1 MDVFSWFRQKRL
13 GSRKSGGNNGDG
25 DKRPSGTNSR
35 SVAPRE
41 IVIPFDPTPTVGFA
55 VYFHYSGEPSDLP
68 DADKCQAI
76 AEAWLQT
83 NTREPLRS
91 ALFAFLREGMVT
103 FAVRERGN
111 RVPDPPDEMV
121 RAYNPGETEERRYR
135 NATHIVFIAT
145 TDLAAPPRAG
155 FWSVVGAARALCA
168 SLPGGVILDP
178 EFPRLL
184 PLSESDETE
193 DAIPASGDIHIVR
206 HIVLP
211 YSHDGQNGLLW
222 MTTKGMSRFGL
233 PDLEIRD
240 VPPNLAQSL
249 MPVLNGMAQKL
260 MAASAQFATPTEIDE
275 QNEGELPEELFL
287 QGFPCPAEVRLSVAD
302 IARAYGD
309 APNGDAP
316 VEPNEDANDWGKSSL
331 VRLTVSRER
340 GGEGT
345 FVRLMPPRVEG
356 SDKATPTGVWLNQ
369 LLGDLFESE
378 PHLAAV
384 DHSDAEMQAAHNEA
398 VSQLGQV
405 RARFGAGF
413 HRGEVLHVKYGFPT
427 EEPTDENETPDSEI
441 DFSEDKGGHEYMWI
455 AVTSWS
461 EGGRVR
467 GLLANDPQYRRDL
480 QAGQNVEIS
489 EEDIYDWMIVLP
501 DGRHEGAFTNAVLE
515 RMDDD
520 AIDE

>member
-1 MDVFSWFRQKRL
+1 MDVFSWFRQKRQ
-13 GSRKSGGNNGDG
+13 GSRKSGGGNNSDG
-25 DKRPSGTNSR
+25 EKRASGANSR

-55 VYFHYSGEPSDLP
+55 VYFHHSGAPSELP
-68 DADKCQAI
+68 DADQCQAI

-83 NTREPLRS
+83 HTREPLRS

-111 RVPDPPDEMV
+111 RVPDPPDDMV

-155 FWSVVGAARALCA
+155 FWAVVGAARALCE
-168 SLPGGVILDP
+168 SLPGSVILDP

-184 PLSESDETE
+184 PLTGDEPDE
-193 DAIPASGDIHIVR
+193 IPATGDIHIVR

-260 MAASAQFATPTEIDE
+260 MAASAQFATPSDIDE
-275 QNEGELPEELFL
+275 ENEDELPEELFL

-309 APNGDAP
+309 APN
-316 VEPNEDANDWGKSSL
+316 ETSENENDWGKSSL
-331 VRLTVSRER
+331 VRLTVSRQR

-345 FVRLMPPRVEG
+345 FVRLVPPRVEN
-356 SDKATPTGVWLNQ
+356 SDKATPPGVWLNQ
-369 LLGDLFESE
+369 VLGDLFESE

-384 DHSDAEMQAAHNEA
+384 DHSDEAMQAAHNEA

-427 EEPTDENETPDSEI
+427 DEPSAEDDAPDAEI
-441 DFSEDKGGHEYMWI
+441 DFTEDDGGHEYMWI

-489 EEDIYDWMIVLP
+489 EEDIYDWMIVYP

-515 RMDDD
+515 HLDDE